1 MEGKDSGLKIEDDL
15 RFELLT
21 EKEVEMENSTY
32 CLGRALSL
40 EPDQEED
47 ILVPLEGEWREDTV
61 VSRHPDFDEPNIKV
75 VGEVADGGDHMYVSF
90 KNLSDHPV
98 TIKENTTV
106 VQLHPRSQGDCLPS
120 LLHNHEDGNMMMRI
134 RSCQVN
140 QVRGGFQLGNREVDI
155 AGICMTDVYLSNIST
170 LLFSSIGQL

>member
-21 EKEVEMENSTY
+21 EKEVEMENSAY
-32 CLGRALSL
+32 CLGTALSL

-47 ILVPLEGEWREDTV
+47 ILILLEGEWREDTV
-61 VSRHPDFDEPNIKV
+61 VFRHPDFDEPNIKV

-98 TIKENTTV
+98 TIKENTIV
-106 VQLHPRSQGDCLPS
+106 VQLHPRSQRDCLPS
-120 LLHNHEDGNMMMRI
+120 LPHEDENKMRE
-134 RSCQVN
+134 SEVN
-140 QVRGGFQLGNREVDI
+140 QVKGGFQLGNREVDI
-155 AGICMTDVYLSNIST
+155 AGICVTDVVYLSDIFT
-170 LLFSSIGQL
+170 LLFSSTGQL

>member
-47 ILVPLEGEWREDTV
+47 ILILLEGEWREDTV

-98 TIKENTTV
+98 TIKENTIV
-106 VQLHPRSQGDCLPS
+106 VQLHPRSQGDCIPS
-120 LLHNHEDGNMMMRI
+120 LLHENGNKMRA
-134 RSCQVN
+134 SQVN
-140 QVRGGFQLGNREVDI
+140 QFRGGFQLGNREVDI
-155 AGICMTDVYLSNIST
+155 AGIFLTDVYLSNIST